1 MVVYVKLKVRGREE
15 RELVALVN
23 GGAHSPV
30 PVLVVDEVT
39 ARELGYITGEVAEAS
54 VADARRK
61 VYIVRETVELSLL
74 GEEGEELSR
83 VKAHLVIHPG
93 LEEPPHNGRHNRRAR
108 DHRAELQQGALEA
121 RARSPGQGQSE
132 RKTPLRAMRT
142 ALQSR
147 ARCSSPSMAS
157 PLVIHQAFLV

>member
-39 ARELGYITGEVAEAS
+39 ARELGYVTGEVAEAS

-93 LEEPPHNGRHNRRAR
+93 LEEPLITDVTIDELGIIVLSFSKGLWRHAR
-108 DHRAELQQGALEA
+108 DPPDRVRVSAKPPYAL
-121 RARSPGQGQSE
+121 
-132 RKTPLRAMRT
+132 
-142 ALQSR
+142 
-147 ARCSSPSMAS
+147 
-157 PLVIHQAFLV
+157 